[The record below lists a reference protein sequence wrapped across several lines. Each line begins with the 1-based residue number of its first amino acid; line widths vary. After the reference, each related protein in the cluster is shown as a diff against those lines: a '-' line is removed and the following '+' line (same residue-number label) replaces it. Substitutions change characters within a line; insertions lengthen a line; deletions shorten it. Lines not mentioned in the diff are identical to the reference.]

1 MTTQEFFSTKK
12 FKKDLRK
19 FNILKRTLKSN
30 EMDYER
36 ETDRCSEILQ
46 TFSMNTSKANILDDG
61 ALFYEHDRN
70 TTKKIEI
77 LRSTFHK

>member
-1 MTTQEFFSTKK
+1 
-12 FKKDLRK
+12 
-19 FNILKRTLKSN
+19 
-30 EMDYER
+30 
-36 ETDRCSEILQ
+36 
-46 TFSMNTSKANILDDG
+46 MNTSKANILDDG